1 MVLSLQERLVRYLK
15 AHPGEWY
22 AKGELARMAHEK
34 MGVTGESVGRR
45 LRVLAEV
52 NGMHPLIAS
61 RTSPEHE
68 KALELLDGGVVEVT
82 RREKNHCW
90 YRYVP
95 PATRT
100 VREVVV
106 EGGVAREVIKTVST
120 SV

>member
-1 MVLSLQERLVRYLK
+1 MILSLQERLVRYLK
-15 AHPGEWY
+15 AHQGEWH

-52 NGMHPLIAS
+52 KDMHHHIAS

-82 RREKNHCW
+82 RREKNHAW
-90 YRYVP
+90 YRYNP
-95 PATRT
+95 PATKR
-100 VREVVV
+100 VREWI
-106 EGGVAREVIKTVST
+106 EVDGRMQEIIKTIS
-120 SV
+120 S